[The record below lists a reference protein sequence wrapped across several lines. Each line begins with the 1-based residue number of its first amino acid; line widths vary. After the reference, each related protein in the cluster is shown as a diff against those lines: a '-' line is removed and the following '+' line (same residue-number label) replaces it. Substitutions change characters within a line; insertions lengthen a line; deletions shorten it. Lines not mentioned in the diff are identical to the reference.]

1 MRQISE
7 YIVKLFEKRG
17 VICASAEER
26 EVYIYGFDIAIYTFL
41 STLGLFFIG
50 WMAGRPIETTLLIFV
65 YYINQ
70 SFGGGFHA
78 SSHLMC
84 FLTMVLGELLFL
96 ISFLLP
102 YSLLACIG
110 ISVISLLFMW
120 LHPLVLHPNKRY
132 LKKKAPQLIMR
143 SHQILL
149 IETVLLVTFILL
161 NIPDIIQT
169 GSLALLLSAISR
181 SVPIFKHTGIVDF
194 YDLK

>member
-132 LKKKAPQLIMR
+132 LKKKAPQLIKR

-161 NIPDIIQT
+161 ILPDIIQS

-181 SVPIFKHTGIVDF
+181 DVPILKHTGIVDF
-194 YDLK
+194 S

>member
-50 WMAGRPIETTLLIFV
+50 WMAGRPIETTLLIFL

-96 ISFLLP
+96 ASFLLP
-102 YSLLACIG
+102 YSPFTCSG

-120 LHPLVLHPNKRY
+120 THPLVLHPNKSY
-132 LKKKAPQLIMR
+132 LKKKAPQLIKHSR
-143 SHQILL
+143 QILL
-149 IETVLLVTFILL
+149 VEIALLIVFILL
-161 NIPDIIQT
+161 NVPAIIQT
-169 GSLALLLSAISR
+169 ISLTLLLSAISR
-181 SVPIFKHTGIVDF
+181 SVPILKHTGIVDF
-194 YDLK
+194 S

>member
-7 YIVKLFEKRG
+7 YIVRLFEKRG

-50 WMAGRPIETTLLIFV
+50 WMAGRPIETTLLIFL

-96 ISFLLP
+96 ASFLLP
-102 YSLLACIG
+102 YSLLICIG

-120 LHPLVLHPNKRY
+120 MHPLVLHPNKSY
-132 LKKKAPQLIMR
+132 LKKKAPQLIKHSR
-143 SHQILL
+143 QILL
-149 IETVLLVTFILL
+149 VEIALLIGFILL
-161 NIPDIIQT
+161 NVPVIMQT
-169 GSLALLLSAISR
+169 ISLTLLLSAISR
-181 SVPIFKHTGIVDF
+181 SVPIFNHTGIIDF
-194 YDLK
+194 S

>member
-132 LKKKAPQLIMR
+132 LKKKAPQLIKR

-149 IETVLLVTFILL
+149 IETVLLVTFILAG
-161 NIPDIIQT
+161 QKT
-169 GSLALLLSAISR
+169 
-181 SVPIFKHTGIVDF
+181 VPP
-194 YDLK
+194 

>member
-7 YIVKLFEKRG
+7 YIVRLFEKHG

-50 WMAGRPIETTLLIFV
+50 WMAGRPIETTLLIFL

-84 FLTMVLGELLFL
+84 FLTMVLGELLFFV
-96 ISFLLP
+96 SFLLP

-120 LHPLVLHPNKRY
+120 THPLVLHPNKSY
-132 LKKKAPQLIMR
+132 LKKKAPQLIKR
-143 SHQILL
+143 SRQILL
-149 IETVLLVTFILL
+149 LETTLLVAFILL

-169 GSLALLLSAISR
+169 GSLALLLSTISR
-181 SVPIFKHTGIVDF
+181 DVPILKHTGIVDF
-194 YDLK
+194 S

>member
-96 ISFLLP
+96 ISFLLT
-102 YSLLACIG
+102 YSLLAYIG

-132 LKKKAPQLIMR
+132 LKKKAPQLIKR

>member
-7 YIVKLFEKRG
+7 YIVKLLEKRG

-50 WMAGRPIETTLLIFV
+50 WMAGRPIETTLLIFL

-96 ISFLLP
+96 VSFLLP

-120 LHPLVLHPNKRY
+120 MHPLVLHPNKSY
-132 LKKKAPQLIMR
+132 LRKKASQLIKR
-143 SHQILL
+143 SRQILL
-149 IETVLLVTFILL
+149 VEIALLIVFILL
-161 NIPDIIQT
+161 NVPVIMQT
-169 GSLALLLSAISR
+169 ISLTLLLSAISR
-181 SVPIFKHTGIVDF
+181 SVPIFKHTGIIDF
-194 YDLK
+194 S

>member
-7 YIVKLFEKRG
+7 YIVRLFEKRG

-50 WMAGRPIETTLLIFV
+50 WMAGRPIETTLLIFL

-96 ISFLLP
+96 ASFLLP
-102 YSLLACIG
+102 YSLLTCIG

-120 LHPLVLHPNKRY
+120 MHPLVLHPNKSY
-132 LKKKAPQLIMR
+132 LKKKAPQLIKHSR
-143 SHQILL
+143 QILL
-149 IETVLLVTFILL
+149 VEIALLIGFILL
-161 NIPDIIQT
+161 NVPVIMQT
-169 GSLALLLSAISR
+169 ISLTLLLSAISR
-181 SVPIFKHTGIVDF
+181 SIPIFNHTGIIDF
-194 YDLK
+194 S

>member
-120 LHPLVLHPNKRY
+120 MHPLVLHPNKSY
-132 LKKKAPQLIMR
+132 LKKKAPQLIKHSR
-143 SHQILL
+143 QILL
-149 IETVLLVTFILL
+149 VEIALLIGFILL
-161 NIPDIIQT
+161 NVPVIMQT
-169 GSLALLLSAISR
+169 ISLTLLLSAISR
-181 SVPIFKHTGIVDF
+181 SVPILTHTGIIDF
-194 YDLK
+194 S

>member
-120 LHPLVLHPNKRY
+120 MHPLVLHPNKSY
-132 LKKKAPQLIMR
+132 LRKKASQLIKSSR
-143 SHQILL
+143 QILL
-149 IETVLLVTFILL
+149 VEIALLIVFILL
-161 NIPDIIQT
+161 NVPVIMQT
-169 GSLALLLSAISR
+169 ISLTLLLSAISR
-181 SVPIFKHTGIVDF
+181 SVPIFKHTGIIDF
-194 YDLK
+194 S

>member
-7 YIVKLFEKRG
+7 YIVRLFEKRG

-50 WMAGRPIETTLLIFV
+50 WMAGRPIETTLLIFL

-120 LHPLVLHPNKRY
+120 MHPLVLHPNKSY
-132 LKKKAPQLIMR
+132 LRKKASQLIKR
-143 SHQILL
+143 SRQILL
-149 IETVLLVTFILL
+149 VEIALLIVFILL
-161 NIPDIIQT
+161 NVPVIMQT
-169 GSLALLLSAISR
+169 ISLTLLLSAISR
-181 SVPIFKHTGIVDF
+181 SVPIFKHTGIIDF
-194 YDLK
+194 S

>member
-50 WMAGRPIETTLLIFV
+50 WMAGRPIETTLLTFL

-96 ISFLLP
+96 VSFLLP

-120 LHPLVLHPNKRY
+120 MHPLVLHPNKSY
-132 LKKKAPQLIMR
+132 LRKKASQLIKR
-143 SHQILL
+143 SRQILL
-149 IETVLLVTFILL
+149 VEIALLIVFILL
-161 NIPDIIQT
+161 NVPVIMQT
-169 GSLALLLSAISR
+169 ISLTLLLSAISR
-181 SVPIFKHTGIVDF
+181 SVPIFKHTGIIDF
-194 YDLK
+194 S

>member
-120 LHPLVLHPNKRY
+120 MHPLVLHPNKSY
-132 LKKKAPQLIMR
+132 LRKKASQLIKR
-143 SHQILL
+143 SRQILL
-149 IETVLLVTFILL
+149 VEIALLIVFILL
-161 NIPDIIQT
+161 NVPVIMQT
-169 GSLALLLSAISR
+169 ISLTLLLSAISR
-181 SVPIFKHTGIVDF
+181 SVPIFKHTGIIDF
-194 YDLK
+194 S

>member
-1 MRQISE
+1 MRHISE
-7 YIVKLFEKRG
+7 YIVRLFEKRG

-132 LKKKAPQLIMR
+132 LKKKAPQLIKR

>member
-26 EVYIYGFDIAIYTFL
+26 EAYIYGFDIAIYTFL

-50 WMAGRPIETTLLIFV
+50 WMAGRPIETTLLIFL

-84 FLTMVLGELLFL
+84 FLTMVLGELLFFV
-96 ISFLLP
+96 SFLLP

-120 LHPLVLHPNKRY
+120 THPLVLHPNKSY
-132 LKKKAPQLIMR
+132 LKKKAPQLIKR
-143 SHQILL
+143 SRQILL
-149 IETVLLVTFILL
+149 LETTLLVAFILL

-169 GSLALLLSAISR
+169 GSLALLLSTISR
-181 SVPIFKHTGIVDF
+181 DVPILKHTGIVDF
-194 YDLK
+194 S

>member
-84 FLTMVLGELLFL
+84 FLTMVWGELLFL

-132 LKKKAPQLIMR
+132 LKKNAPQLIKR

>member
-50 WMAGRPIETTLLIFV
+50 WMAGRPIETTLLIFL

-78 SSHLMC
+78 SSHFMC

-96 ISFLLP
+96 VSFLLP

-120 LHPLVLHPNKRY
+120 MHPLVLHPNKSY
-132 LKKKAPQLIMR
+132 LKKKAPQLIKR
-143 SHQILL
+143 SRQILL
-149 IETVLLVTFILL
+149 CETALLIVFILL
-161 NIPDIIQT
+161 NIPNIIRT
-169 GSLALLLSAISR
+169 FSLSLIH
-181 SVPIFKHTGIVDF
+181 I
-194 YDLK
+194 

>member
-84 FLTMVLGELLFL
+84 FLTMVLGELLFFV
-96 ISFLLP
+96 SFLLP

-120 LHPLVLHPNKRY
+120 THPLVLHPNKSY
-132 LKKKAPQLIMR
+132 LKKKAPQLIKR
-143 SHQILL
+143 SRQILL
-149 IETVLLVTFILL
+149 LETTLLVAFILL

-169 GSLALLLSAISR
+169 GSLALLLSTISR